1 MMPIEYHTDPGRRLV
16 LTSASGKLTAE
27 EIFNYKRNVC
37 SLPDVRGFN
46 ELVDARKVEEIL
58 SLTVEK
64 ISELAKL
71 SAYMDD
77 KAISTKLAIVVSGTF
92 LYGLGQLYEAL
103 RNVNP
108 MSTKKVSVFRSMQEA
123 IDWIEGKELACP

>member
-1 MMPIEYHTDPGRRLV
+1 MPIEYHIDHGRRLV
-16 LTSASGKLTAE
+16 VAIASGKLTAE
-27 EIFNYKRNVC
+27 DIFNYKRHVC

-46 ELVDARKVEEIL
+46 ELVDARKLEEIL

-92 LYGLGQLYEAL
+92 LYGMGQLYEAL

-123 IDWIEGKELACP
+123 IDWIDGKELACP

>member
-1 MMPIEYHTDPGRRLV
+1 MPIEYQIDHGRRLV
-16 LTSASGKLTAE
+16 LTSATGKLTAE
-27 EIFNYKRNVC
+27 DIFDYKRNVC

-71 SAYMDD
+71 SANMDD
-77 KAISTKLAIVVSGTF
+77 NTISTKLAIVASDTF
-92 LYGLGQLYEAL
+92 LYGMGQLYEAF

-108 MSTKKVSVFRSMQEA
+108 KSTKKVSVFRSMQEA

>member
-1 MMPIEYHTDPGRRLV
+1 
-16 LTSASGKLTAE
+16 
-27 EIFNYKRNVC
+27 
-37 SLPDVRGFN
+37 
-46 ELVDARKVEEIL
+46 VDARNVEEIL

-77 KAISTKLAIVVSGTF
+77 KTISTKLAIVASDTF
-92 LYGLGQLYEAL
+92 LYGMGQLYETI

-108 MSTKKVSVFRSMQEA
+108 MSTKKVGLFRSMQEA
-123 IDWIEGKELACP
+123 IDWIEER

>member
-1 MMPIEYHTDPGRRLV
+1 MPIEYHIDHGRRLV

-27 EIFNYKRNVC
+27 DFFNYKRDAW

-46 ELVDARKVEEIL
+46 ELVDASKLEEIS

-71 SAYMDD
+71 SANMDD
-77 KAISTKLAIVVSGTF
+77 NTISTKLAIVASDTF
-92 LYGLGQLYEAL
+92 LYGMGRLYEVF

-108 MSTKKVSVFRSMQEA
+108 RSTKKVSVFRSMQEA
-123 IDWIEGKELACP
+123 IDWIEAK

>member
-1 MMPIEYHTDPGRRLV
+1 MPIEYHIDHDRRLV

-27 EIFNYKRNVC
+27 DIFNYKRHVC

-46 ELVDARKVEEIL
+46 ELVDARKLEEIL

-77 KAISTKLAIVVSGTF
+77 KAISTKLAIVASDTF
-92 LYGLGQLYEAL
+92 LYGMGQLYEAF

>member
-1 MMPIEYHTDPGRRLV
+1 MPIEYHIDHGRRLV
-16 LTSASGKLTAE
+16 LASASGKLTAE
-27 EIFNYKRNVC
+27 DFFNYKRSAW

-46 ELVDARKVEEIL
+46 ELVDASKLEEIL

-71 SAYMDD
+71 SANMDD
-77 KAISTKLAIVVSGTF
+77 NTISTKLAIVASDTF
-92 LYGLGQLYEAL
+92 LYGMGQLYEAI

-108 MSTKKVSVFRSMQEA
+108 MGTKKVRVLRSMQEA
-123 IDWIEGKELACP
+123 LDWIEEK